1 MNLKFSWIV
10 FLMWMLFK
18 KIKRKK
24 GHLHVQN
31 FIRMNHLPCRTVKAD
46 HLDAFCIFFLSTWT
60 HFLPASCK
68 DCCIMFLLHL
78 LNGFGICIICF
89 EVWNLPQ
96 TIFISGSS
104 HIKSFFWWNKKACF
118 DRQQVRSFSSHYT
131 KQFLKLFRSTLVI
144 TYHASL
150 LTQAI
155 HYSTELSNKSFFQRQ
170 RILIFSPQTIC

>member
-46 HLDAFCIFFLSTWT
+46 LLDAFCIFFLSTWT
-60 HFLPASCK
+60 HLLPASCK

-78 LNGFGICIICF
+78 LNGFGISFEKAFVLYVLRFEICLKQYLFLDPLTSKVFSGGIKRLILTGNKLEVSVPIIL
-89 EVWNLPQ
+89 NN
-96 TIFISGSS
+96 
-104 HIKSFFWWNKKACF
+104 FWSCS
-118 DRQQVRSFSSHYT
+118 DQH
-131 KQFLKLFRSTLVI
+131 
-144 TYHASL
+144 
-150 LTQAI
+150 
-155 HYSTELSNKSFFQRQ
+155 
-170 RILIFSPQTIC
+170 